1 MYLFKEYLNSFQR
14 NDSLVNNLMLVYRY
28 HIVPI
33 DASKHSTGVTGLLF
47 FGIKLSGIAYSKRFQ
62 KNAPFKLN

>member
-1 MYLFKEYLNSFQR
+1 MYPFKEYLNSFQR

-33 DASKHSTGVTGLLF
+33 DASKHSTCFV
-47 FGIKLSGIAYSKRFQ
+47 
-62 KNAPFKLN
+62 LNPRIYNYII